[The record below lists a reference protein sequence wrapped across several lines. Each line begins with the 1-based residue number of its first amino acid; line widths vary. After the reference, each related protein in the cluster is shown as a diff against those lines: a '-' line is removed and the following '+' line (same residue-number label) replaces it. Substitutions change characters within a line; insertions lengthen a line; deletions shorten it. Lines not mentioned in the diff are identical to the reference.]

1 MSAGPVTFDLR
12 SEFVR
17 LAPERGQHTFDVDE
31 AGGWWLCRN
40 GRPRHARP
48 WWPTDRVDVL
58 VAVTL
63 LHMLD
68 QLGPVP
74 ITGEYL
80 RVAEQ
85 QRIAPA
91 NLRCRLMVAAYSLFV
106 RHLLR

>member
-1 MSAGPVTFDLR
+1 M
-12 SEFVR
+12 
-17 LAPERGQHTFDVDE
+17 
-31 AGGWWLCRN
+31 
-40 GRPRHARP
+40 
-48 WWPTDRVDVL
+48 L